1 MDPDALHALMSEL
14 HSNDDA
20 GTKQL
25 KQAGVLR
32 LSSDQAISIM
42 QQRL

>member
-1 MDPDALHALMSEL
+1 MEPDAMHALMSAL
-14 HSNDDA
+14 HATGDA

-42 QQRL
+42 QQRI